1 LRKTNTSLIAAF
13 LTALLLALVTAG
25 PDPSHAKP
33 MRLIRDAEVEAII
46 RAYATPL
53 FQAAGLSPQA
63 IDVYLVNDS
72 GLNAF
77 VLPGLDLFIH
87 TGLLMRAETPLQ
99 VIGVIAHETGHLAAG
114 HTATRGES
122 LRRARRGVLASYVL
136 GLAAAIASGR
146 PELGQA
152 VISGGQDIALKGLL
166 SYTRAQESAADQAAV
181 RLLNGTGQSPRGL
194 LEFLGILGDQEVL
207 LSSNQDPYLRSHPL
221 TQDRISFLRDQA
233 RLSPYGQ
240 AQASPGLV
248 ALHARLRAKLIGF
261 LEPRDRVLQRYPPED
276 RSLPARYARA
286 IARYRDSDLDAA
298 LSQIGA
304 LIAEH
309 PDDPYFH
316 ELKGQMLFENG
327 RIAEALPAYE
337 TAVRLLPKA
346 PQLRLGLAQVQLEAN
361 DLGSNGPELNARAL
375 GHLTEVLRYEPS
387 NAFAWRLTAIA
398 HGRNGDLGM
407 TALALA
413 ESALARGQGGE
424 ARQQAVRAQKI
435 LAENSAGWLRASD
448 VEQAAVRMTRRNNR

>member
-1 LRKTNTSLIAAF
+1 MRKLKASLVATFSA
-13 LTALLLALVTAG
+13 ALLLTLVAAS
-25 PDPSHAKP
+25 PDPGHAKP
-33 MRLIRDAEVEAII
+33 LRLIRDAEVESII

-53 FQAAGLSPQA
+53 FQAAGLSAQA

-72 GLNAF
+72 DLNAF
-77 VLPGLDLFIH
+77 VLPGLDMFIH
-87 TGLLMRAETPLQ
+87 TGLLIRAETPFQ

-114 HTATRGES
+114 HTATRGDR
-122 LRRARRGVLASYVL
+122 LRRANRGVIVSYVL

-146 PELGQA
+146 PEFGMA

-194 LEFLGILGDQEVL
+194 LEFLRILGDQEVL

-221 TQDRISFLRDQA
+221 TQERISFLREQV
-233 RLSPYGQ
+233 RLSPYDA
-240 AQASPGLV
+240 AQADPGLV

-261 LEPRDRVLQRYPPED
+261 LEPRDRVLRRYPPED

-286 IARYRDSDLDAA
+286 IARYRDADLDAA

-304 LIAEH
+304 LIAEY

-337 TAVRLLPKA
+337 TAVGLLPGA

-361 DLGSNGPELNARAL
+361 DPNLNAKAL
-375 GHLTEVLRYEPS
+375 GHLAEVLRQEPDNS
-387 NAFAWRLTAIA
+387 FAWRLTAIA
-398 HGRNGDLGM
+398 HGRSGDVGM

-413 ESALARGQGGE
+413 ESALARGQGKE

-448 VEQAAVRMTRRNNR
+448 VEQAAVRMARRQ

>member
-1 LRKTNTSLIAAF
+1 MRKLKAPLIAVLSA
-13 LTALLLALVTAG
+13 ALLLALVPENPGLAQ
-25 PDPSHAKP
+25 SKSL
-33 MRLIRDAEVEAII
+33 RLIRDAEVERII

-53 FQAAGLSPQA
+53 FQAAGLSPSA

-72 GLNAF
+72 ALNAF
-77 VLPGLDLFIH
+77 VVPGLDMFIH
-87 TGLLMRAETPLQ
+87 TGLLMRAESPLQ

-122 LRRARRGVLASYVL
+122 LRRARRSVLASYVL

-166 SYTRAQESAADQAAV
+166 SYTRGQESAADQAAV
-181 RLLNGTGQSPRGL
+181 RLLKGTGQSPRGL
-194 LEFLGILGDQEVL
+194 LEFLRILGDQEVL

-221 TQDRISFLRDQA
+221 TQDRISFLREQV
-233 RLSPYGQ
+233 RLSRYGE
-240 AQASPGLV
+240 AQANPSFM

-261 LEPRDRVLQRYPPED
+261 LEPRNRVLQRYPPED

-286 IARYRDSDLDAA
+286 IARYRGSDLEAA

-337 TAVRLLPKA
+337 TAVGLLPEA

-361 DLGSNGPELNARAL
+361 DPKLNGPELNAQAL
-375 GHLTEVLRYEPS
+375 GHLTEVLRHEPG

-398 HGRNGDLGM
+398 HGRNGDVGM

-413 ESALARGQGGE
+413 ESALARGQGEE
-424 ARQQAVRAQKI
+424 ARQQAARAQKI
-435 LAENSAGWLRASD
+435 LAENSTGWLRASD
-448 VEQAAVRMTRRNNR
+448 IEQAALRMTRRQ